1 MIWKVVLLSIGLMA
15 LVAVL
20 MSVTILIKKKGQFP
34 NLHIG
39 ANKDLAKRGISC
51 ATTQDRLA
59 RKHGRA
65 MY

>member
-1 MIWKVVLLSIGLMA
+1 MIWKVILLSVVLMA

-39 ANKDLAKRGISC
+39 ANKELAKRGISC
-51 ATTQDRLA
+51 ATTQDRMA
-59 RKHGRA
+59 RKHGRP
-65 MY
+65 M